1 MRVMWLTGV
10 AACLAVQGCAPYP
23 GGYYGAAPG
32 YGPGVAVEAEPA
44 YVQPGYLGPAYV
56 EPGPGYYGYG
66 APPVYLGGRDRFE
79 RDRGRFERER
89 FERERFRER
98 SERERFRPQ
107 PGYQPQPAFQPRP
120 QPQPSYQPRPQPAY
134 QPQPRAPQPS
144 PRQILPGTPPGQVT
158 YPSNNETSRS
168 SP

>member
-1 MRVMWLTGV
+1 MRLMWLTGV

-23 GGYYGAAPG
+23 GDYYGAAPG

-44 YVQPGYLGPAYV
+44 YAQPGYPGPAYV

-79 RDRGRFERER
+79 RDRGRDRERFERER

-98 SERERFRPQ
+98 SERERPRPQ
-107 PGYQPQPAFQPRP
+107 PAYQPQQAYQPQPA
-120 QPQPSYQPRPQPAY
+120 YQQRPQPAY
-134 QPQPRAPQPS
+134 QPQPRPPQPS
-144 PRQILPGTPPGQVT
+144 PRQILPGTPPGQVY
-158 YPSNNETSRS
+158 YPPNNETSRS